1 MARYITIKN
10 SIFQN
15 SFLNI
20 DEAKN
25 HAMENFEAKLING
38 DLCDKNGDRKTY
50 EDIFEENGNDFKPL
64 KNFIDPLGI
73 AENEVTNAHIEDGQL
88 VITLKDGTQKKIKY

>member
-1 MARYITIKN
+1 MARYITLKN

-20 DEAKN
+20 VEPKN
-25 HAMENFEAKLING
+25 HAMENFEAILING

-73 AENEVTNAHIEDGQL
+73 AENEVTNVHIEDGQL

>member
-1 MARYITIKN
+1 MARYVLIKN
-10 SIFQN
+10 NLFHD

-20 DEAKN
+20 DEAQN

-38 DLCDKNGDRKTY
+38 ELCNKNGDRKTY

-64 KNFIDPLGI
+64 KNFIDPHGI
-73 AENEVTNAHIEDGQL
+73 LENEIANVHIEDGQL
-88 VITLKDGTQKKIKY
+88 LITLQDGNQKKIKY